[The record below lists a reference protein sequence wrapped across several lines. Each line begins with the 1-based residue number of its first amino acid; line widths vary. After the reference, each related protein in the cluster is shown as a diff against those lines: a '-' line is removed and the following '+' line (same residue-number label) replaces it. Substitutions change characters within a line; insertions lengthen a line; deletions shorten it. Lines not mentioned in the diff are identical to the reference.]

1 MNLEQTYNDILK
13 ISKEIYDVYYII
25 TNLKIDNIVDKN
37 MMYKLK
43 YLISK
48 EDDLYNEIQNYVDC
62 HIINN
67 QLKNNINAKSNI
79 HSNLIFNRIY
89 NRSCIKAYSFDDFKY
104 VRCYYKSE
112 ISIPNFCYFEEI
124 DKIASSYNSLDTM
137 VVFNNFLNYKN
148 QNIGICGRIGTAK
161 TIFEEAK
168 ADIYL
173 KTLILINY
181 YIENSKSPTKELLI
195 KEFYQNLY
203 LNHICESNFIQN
215 NFKLNSNLKKQN
227 NKNNLLLYEAYKE
240 EYSILSIKKIIEEL
254 KSKNFKLSEAS
265 YIIYFSLLQIC
276 LKNLDKENLDTIE
289 SSIINE
295 MDINNINV
303 IGKIIKE
310 IDDVQKSKVKKI

>member
-13 ISKEIYDVYYII
+13 ISKEIYDVYNII

-43 YLISK
+43 YLVSK
-48 EDDLYNEIQNYVDC
+48 EDDLYNKIENYVDC

-67 QLKNNINAKSNI
+67 QLKNNITDNFNI
-79 HSNLIFNRIY
+79 HKKLIFSRIY
-89 NRSCIKAYSFDDFKY
+89 NRSCAKAYSFDDFKY
-104 VRCYYKSE
+104 VRCYYNGE

-124 DKIASSYNSLDTM
+124 DKIISGYNSLDTK
-137 VVFNNFLNYKN
+137 VVTDNFLDYKN
-148 QNIGICGRIGTAK
+148 QKIGVCGRLGTAK
-161 TIFEEAK
+161 TIFEEVK
-168 ADIYL
+168 SEIYL

-181 YIENSKSPTKELLI
+181 YIENSKAPTKELLI
-195 KEFYQNLY
+195 KEFFQNLY
-203 LNHICESNFIQN
+203 LNHICEYNFIQN
-215 NFKLNSNLKKQN
+215 DFKLNFNLKQPI
-227 NKNNLLLYEAYKE
+227 NKNNLLLYQAYKE
-240 EYSILSIKKIIEEL
+240 EYSSLSVKRIIDEL
-254 KSKNFKLSEAS
+254 KNNNFKLNEAS

-276 LKNLDKENLDTIE
+276 LKNLDKENLDIIE